1 MANCDKCNIKSDSPK
16 AWGKALCCLLQE
28 LVNSQSGG
36 EQTAL
41 LTDIKAL
48 LESID
53 GKTFNYTSF
62 FEDLVDNTDEIE
74 PKLEDIKTVLAEM
87 LAEMK
92 NDDFFSDALWEDPN
106 GVVVIKRVTKNDDGS
121 LTTEFLNQ
129 DETPFAGDVNTL
141 KPYSRQ
147 TILTE
152 TGYCANSIPFTLI
165 QFRDHDS
172 KAVVATIWRNDN
184 DLTESPTAPTGAT
197 KGACV
202 PAAACKENK
211 TYQIKGT
218 RTITFDPNKI
228 YGYKA
233 GVWNLSSPI
242 APLTGNASLTEGA
255 GLIQEYGFGDSFGN
269 GFGDVLMPISVVI
282 AGLDAD
288 SDVRISVIQEC
299 GYTATIV

>member
-36 EQTAL
+36 EQSAL
-41 LTDIKAL
+41 LEDIKSL

-53 GKTFNYTSF
+53 SKTFNYTSF

-74 PKLEDIKTVLAEM
+74 PKLDEIKDVLAEM
-87 LAEMK
+87 LQEMK
-92 NDDFFSDALWEDPN
+92 NDDFFSDTLWEDTN
-106 GVVVIKRVTKNDDGS
+106 GVVVIKRITKNDDGTI
-121 LTTEFLNQ
+121 TTEFLNQ
-129 DETPFAGDVNTL
+129 DGTAFTGTINTL

-197 KGACV
+197 KGECV
-202 PAAACKENK
+202 AAAACKENK
-211 TYQIKGT
+211 TYQIKGIK
-218 RTITFDPNKI
+218 TITFDADKI

-233 GVWNLSSPI
+233 GVWNKSNPTT
-242 APLTGNASLTEGA
+242 PLTGKVSLEEEA
-255 GLIQEYGFGDSFGN
+255 GVVGEYGFGDSFGN
-269 GFGDVLMPISVVI
+269 GDEINLMPNAII
-282 AGLDAD
+282 IKGLDAD
-288 SDVRISVIQEC
+288 ADVRISVIQEC
-299 GYTATIV
+299 GYTPTIV